1 MATKATLVQ
10 GGDGTAIVAGMV
22 GEILTQTF
30 TGKTIAVTLTEL
42 CTFPSVTTGT
52 YLVIVDAQ
60 CAKDAAT
67 RIIGSPQAR
76 WTGTATCVWPA
87 QITNWEWLAA
97 LDNNYGQLQ
106 VSIPLRVTTA
116 GTIIVN
122 VIAFGGSATSG
133 AGRVQLL
140 RIA

>member
-1 MATKATLVQ
+1 MAVKSKLVQ
-10 GGDGTAIVAGMV
+10 GGDGTAIPAGMV
-22 GEILTQTF
+22 GEVITQTF

-42 CTFPSVTTGT
+42 CTFASVTTGN
-52 YLVIVDAQ
+52 YLVIFDAQ
-60 CAKDAAT
+60 CVKDAST

-87 QITNWEWLAA
+87 QNTNWEWLTA
-97 LDNNYGQLQ
+97 LDNTYGQIQ

-116 GTIIVN
+116 GSLIVN